1 MVLSLPVPNSNL
13 PKLLNQCNTCPLV
26 MHSKLKHAV
35 AFAVGVVVPLLL
47 ACAVLLLLW
56 ARDVR
61 NDRKHTVRV
70 NMTTPVF
77 VGSGGANGCHG
88 TQLTTVEAGA
98 LLPVHRIRYL
108 KDCAAIDVALPDGR
122 MGYVVLGVGD
132 VSVNPPLPRI

>member
-77 VGSGGANGCHG
+77 IGSGGANGCHG

-108 KDCAAIDVALPDGR
+108 KDCAAIDVALPD
-122 MGYVVLGVGD
+122 
-132 VSVNPPLPRI
+132 